1 MLPPMKLASILALM
15 ACACG
20 ASEAPPKDPQTVDAS
35 PAAPTVRDRASLLEA
50 LRAEGARVEEGAEV
64 EQRFFSVKGKIVK
77 LNGVD
82 VQVYEYSDER
92 AAAGEAKKV
101 APDASQVGTL
111 SVGWAPE
118 APPHF
123 YTKGRVIVLYTGS
136 DSVVTDPLER
146 TLGPQFA
153 GK

>member
-1 MLPPMKLASILALM
+1 MKKVLPSLALM
-15 ACACG
+15 VLACACG
-20 ASEAPPKDPQTVDAS
+20 GSEASKDQGTPSSTSA
-35 PAAPTVRDRASLLEA
+35 PAPTVQDRASLLTA

-64 EQRFFSVKGKIVK
+64 EQRFFSVKGQIVK
-77 LNGVD
+77 LNGAD
-82 VQVYEYSDER
+82 VQVFEYVDDR
-92 AAAGEAKKV
+92 AAAAEAKKV
-101 APDASQVGTL
+101 APDASQVGDL
-111 SVGWAPE
+111 SVGWAAA

-153 GK
+153 GR